1 MISAFLTGLALS
13 FSLILAI
20 GAQNVFVLRQGL
32 LRQHVFAVALFCS
45 ISDAVLIGLGVSG
58 VSWLLGDLIKK
69 YSLWVFAAAAIW
81 LVIYGA
87 LHLRSAFKMTS
98 LDIENLKE
106 EKSLLLVVLTT
117 AIVTF
122 GNPHVYFCLLY
133 TSDAAD
139 E

>member
-1 MISAFLTGLALS
+1 MALS

-45 ISDAVLIGLGVSG
+45 ISDAVLIGLGVTG
-58 VSWLLGDLIKK
+58 VSWLLGDLIKM

-81 LVIYGA
+81 LVIYGL

-106 EKSLLLVVLTT
+106 EKSLLLVLLKRLLLRL
-117 AIVTF
+117 VT
-122 GNPHVYFCLLY
+122 HM
-133 TSDAAD
+133 SI
-139 E
+139 